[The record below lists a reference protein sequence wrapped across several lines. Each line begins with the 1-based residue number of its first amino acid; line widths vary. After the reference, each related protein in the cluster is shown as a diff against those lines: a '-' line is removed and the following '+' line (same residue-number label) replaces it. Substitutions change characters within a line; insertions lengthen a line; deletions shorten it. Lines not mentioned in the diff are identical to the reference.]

1 MATRRSFK
9 KSPKEQYDKERK
21 KLAVAAWK
29 VFSIFTR
36 SNSATFNGFT
46 RCYTCLRKF
55 PWKELDAGHYRH
67 TKRKKG
73 GLRTKVIDYDK
84 RNIKPQCTTCN
95 RYLHGNLARYSMALE
110 EEYGHGIIQ
119 ELHKIYQEAKEL
131 SNEELKQI
139 IKQYGST
146 KA

>member
-1 MATRRSFK
+1 
-9 KSPKEQYDKERK
+9 
-21 KLAVAAWK
+21 
-29 VFSIFTR
+29 
-36 SNSATFNGFT
+36 
-46 RCYTCLRKF
+46 
-55 PWKELDAGHYRH
+55 
-67 TKRKKG
+67 
-73 GLRTKVIDYDK
+73 
-84 RNIKPQCTTCN
+84 
-95 RYLHGNLARYSMALE
+95 MALE